1 MDKLKLKYSVLC
13 FLIILCLSAVTFSQ
27 EQASP
32 SKDNLLIKKESLT
45 LELAKKIA
53 LVCENKAKELGL
65 SVGIVVLDEVGNLKL
80 AYLMD
85 NQSVT
90 SLEWAKAKALS
101 SFEFKQPTNKG
112 EFRVWN
118 IAEKTMVLGVS
129 GGFPLIY
136 DKGLLGAIG
145 VSGTKGK
152 EDDVIASAGIDEF
165 NKAFLK

>member
-1 MDKLKLKYSVLC
+1 MKQTGVKSFLLSFFVGIFLLGSVFGQGLV
-13 FLIILCLSAVTFSQ
+13 LQ
-27 EQASP
+27 
-32 SKDNLLIKKESLT
+32 KESLT

-53 LVCENKAKELGL
+53 LACEAKAKDLGF

-85 NQSVT
+85 KQSII

-129 GGFPLIY
+129 GGFPLVY
-136 DKGLLGAIG
+136 EKNLLGAIG

-152 EDDVIASAGIDEF
+152 DDDTIASAGIEVFDAIF
-165 NKAFLK
+165 KDKK